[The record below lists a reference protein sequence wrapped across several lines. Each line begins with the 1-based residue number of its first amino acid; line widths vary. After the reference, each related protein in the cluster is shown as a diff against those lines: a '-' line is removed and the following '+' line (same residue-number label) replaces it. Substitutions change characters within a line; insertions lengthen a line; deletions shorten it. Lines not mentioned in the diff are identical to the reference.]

1 MLLLRASEKG
11 DYETLETVI
20 DKGADVNYQDIN
32 FHGLDGPWYGYK
44 AIECAAKNGYDE
56 CLQLLIKAGANV
68 NDSTA
73 LECTALY
80 GHDGC
85 MDILIKAGADV
96 NIKDE
101 MGYTALMHAGQEGYE
116 KCVRV
121 LIEAGADV
129 NLSDE
134 TGYTALIVAANSG
147 HDGIVKLLIDAGAD
161 VNHFAKGSQSS
172 VDWSSCESTT
182 PLISAAGSK
191 ECLQLLIEA
200 GADANFAN
208 NNGDTAILK
217 AAIKGSCECL
227 QILIG
232 AGANVNTSNHKGET
246 ALMLT
251 SKRGRS
257 LRESALQCVKLLLK
271 SGAHVN
277 KTNDGGGKAIECYKS
292 HKTPDKRIVKLLA
305 AAGERQDDDVNKV
318 VKRLKHLCREV
329 IRQHLLHLSPM
340 NLFLRAT
347 ELGKELPVKL
357 VPYLLYHMSLE
368 GGHGTKKETGKALQ
382 KESRFRMSK
391 VLESNGH
398 CVNNEQRDSDKTTSL
413 NQEGEKAVNKEEGA
427 NVINGKPVDIIED
440 AVTTV
445 NKQRPSVKGKTGA
458 RVNDEISNAGPP
470 TKAN

>member
-20 DKGADVNYQDIN
+20 NKGADVNYQDIN

-68 NDSTA
+68 NESTA

-80 GHDGC
+80 GHYGC
-85 MDILIKAGADV
+85 MDILMKAGADV
-96 NIKDE
+96 NMKDE
-101 MGYTALMHAGQEGYE
+101 MGYTALMHAAQEGYE
-116 KCVRV
+116 KCVQV
-121 LIEAGADV
+121 LVEAGADV
-129 NLSDE
+129 NLPDE
-134 TGYTALIVAANSG
+134 TGYTALIVAANNG
-147 HDGIVKLLIDAGAD
+147 HNGIVRLLIDAGTD
-161 VNHFAKGSQSS
+161 VNHFAKGSQTS
-172 VDWSSCESTT
+172 VDWPSYESTT

-191 ECLQLLIEA
+191 ECLRLLIEA
-200 GADANFAN
+200 GADTNFAN
-208 NNGDTAILK
+208 NNGDTALLK
-217 AAIKGSCECL
+217 AAVKGSTECL
-227 QILIG
+227 QILIH

-277 KTNDGGGKAIECYKS
+277 KKNDAGGRAIECYKS

-305 AAGERQDDDVNKV
+305 AAGEKQDEDVNKV

-329 IRQHLLHLSPM
+329 IRQHLLHLSPV
-340 NLFLRAT
+340 NLFSRASA
-347 ELGKELPVKL
+347 LGKELPVKL

-368 GGHGTKKETGKALQ
+368 GGHGPKKETAKAFQ
-382 KESRFRMSK
+382 KQLGCS
-391 VLESNGH
+391 
-398 CVNNEQRDSDKTTSL
+398 
-413 NQEGEKAVNKEEGA
+413 VNKEME
-427 NVINGKPVDIIED
+427 NNGD
-440 AVTTV
+440 
-445 NKQRPSVKGKTGA
+445 SVRWKTM
-458 RVNDEISNAGPP
+458 EIV
-470 TKAN
+470 

>member
-1 MLLLRASEKG
+1 M
-11 DYETLETVI
+11 
-20 DKGADVNYQDIN
+20 
-32 FHGLDGPWYGYK
+32 
-44 AIECAAKNGYDE
+44 
-56 CLQLLIKAGANV
+56 
-68 NDSTA
+68 
-73 LECTALY
+73 
-80 GHDGC
+80 
-85 MDILIKAGADV
+85 
-96 NIKDE
+96 
-101 MGYTALMHAGQEGYE
+101 
-116 KCVRV
+116 
-121 LIEAGADV
+121 
-129 NLSDE
+129 
-134 TGYTALIVAANSG
+134 
-147 HDGIVKLLIDAGAD
+147 GIVKLLIYARAD

-191 ECLQLLIEA
+191 GCLQLLIEA

-208 NNGDTAILK
+208 SNGDTAILK
-217 AAIKGSCECL
+217 AAVKGSCECL

-277 KTNDGGGKAIECYKS
+277 KTNDGGGRAIECYKS

-305 AAGERQDDDVNKV
+305 AAGERQDEDVNKV

-329 IRQHLLHLSPM
+329 IRQHLLHLSPI

-347 ELGKELPVKL
+347 ALGKELPVKL

-368 GGHGTKKETGKALQ
+368 REHGTKKETGKALQ

-391 VLESNGH
+391 EMENNEHRL
-398 CVNNEQRDSDKTTSL
+398 NNEQRDHNKATSVK
-413 NQEGEKAVNKEEGA
+413 QEGEEAVNKEEGA
-427 NVINGKPVDIIED
+427 NVINGKSVDISKET
-440 AVTTV
+440 VTTV

-470 TKAN
+470 TEAN